1 VSKKKLIAILLVAI
15 IASAGYFL
23 FKWSRG
29 SSAAWQFIPSNAVV
43 VITSEHLQDSA
54 YTATEAA
61 LDLKRLPLLDI
72 ASDNLTLLNL
82 LTKDPKKLKTFLKG
96 KALSYSYHPR
106 TSTEWGV
113 IMYIPVTEEETKWL
127 ASPQHANIRLLH
139 HNFQDHRIT
148 DAIDANSRPLFS
160 YLVKDHFLI
169 VSYYGDLIEDAVRAS
184 SLNIGSFRLRSR
196 FSNIN
201 DSDYG
206 TSIYLRTDAWKS
218 VMSMENVATLAEFG
232 KSFPSYQ
239 DFHIEKAESKG
250 NLVIKSD
257 GADARIITWPKS

>member
-1 VSKKKLIAILLVAI
+1 MSKKKLIAILLVVL

-54 YTATEAA
+54 YTATEAS

-106 TSTEWGV
+106 TSTEWG
-113 IMYIPVTEEETKWL
+113 
-127 ASPQHANIRLLH
+127 
-139 HNFQDHRIT
+139 
-148 DAIDANSRPLFS
+148 
-160 YLVKDHFLI
+160 
-169 VSYYGDLIEDAVRAS
+169 
-184 SLNIGSFRLRSR
+184 
-196 FSNIN
+196 
-201 DSDYG
+201 
-206 TSIYLRTDAWKS
+206 
-218 VMSMENVATLAEFG
+218 
-232 KSFPSYQ
+232 
-239 DFHIEKAESKG
+239 
-250 NLVIKSD
+250 
-257 GADARIITWPKS
+257 